1 MAQTETQ
8 ISAFVS
14 MGTRELL
21 EKHARATGQ
30 KKAHVV
36 EMALLH
42 HLQALRELPAD
53 VIIPPRLVLSKE
65 GGRRLLRRLARPGRP
80 NRRMRELMRG

>member
-14 MGTRELL
+14 IATRDLL
-21 EKHARATGQ
+21 EKHARATGE

-42 HLQALRELPAD
+42 HLQALQQLPAD
-53 VIIPPRLVLSKE
+53 VIIPPRLVLSKDE
-65 GGRRLLRRLARPGRP
+65 GRKLLRRLARPRRP